1 MDKML
6 IGFID
11 VFKFYLDYYFDV
23 GKIDYCKS
31 IFIFFSNI
39 GGYLINN
46 DVLNYW
52 KEGKKREDIKIKQ
65 MDKVINFGEFN
76 NKGSGFWYLVLI
88 EKNFIDYFILFMSL
102 ERFYIKM
109 CVKVDLEQK
118 GYLVIELIFNNIV
131 DEFMYFL
138 DDLKVFFQFGCKKVF
153 SKVDYIM
160 G

>member
-1 MDKML
+1 MVKVVLDCFRLLFIFDEMDKML

-52 KEGKKREDIKIKQ
+52 KEGKKREDFKIK
-65 MDKVINFGEFN
+65 
-76 NKGSGFWYLVLI
+76 
-88 EKNFIDYFILFMSL
+88 
-102 ERFYIKM
+102 
-109 CVKVDLEQK
+109 
-118 GYLVIELIFNNIV
+118 
-131 DEFMYFL
+131 
-138 DDLKVFFQFGCKKVF
+138 
-153 SKVDYIM
+153 
-160 G
+160 